1 MLTYNKKMSL
11 ESEVVSDVIQGQNV
25 ISDLI
30 IVDNAV
36 IDVLELQDLSVDD
49 LTTNNITVSQECKF
63 DELNIHF
70 DQNLGGPTNNVFLG
84 AAVPVPAAPATLTG
98 ILNVCVGSASG
109 SSLTSGSGNV
119 FIGDSA
125 GQNVTTSVHNIAIGK
140 NAVSGSTQVN
150 PVGFDNVCV
159 GSGCGSTKIE
169 SNNVAIG
176 TNAMKQGGSFNIVLG
191 NTAAG
196 QGEVI
201 GDRNIVIGTRAC
213 NNVTVGD
220 TNILLGY
227 QAQTTAGAPMA
238 LPRNRFALG
247 TNCVASQDDTIYIGN
262 QLVAPLYT
270 NIVLGLAA
278 GAGAASTL
286 IPGPYLDDADA
297 SMNGVVLGQLYFKE
311 VINTPP
317 DKQSILCI
325 CLL

>member
-1 MLTYNKKMSL
+1 MSL
-11 ESEVVSDVIQGQNV
+11 ESEVVTDVIQGQNV

-84 AAVPVPAAPATLTG
+84 AAVPVPATLTG
-98 ILNVCVGSASG
+98 ILNACVGPASG

-119 FIGDSA
+119 FIGESA
-125 GQNVTTSVHNIAIGK
+125 GQNVTTSPHNIAIGK
-140 NAVSGSTQVN
+140 NAVSGSTQIN
-150 PVGFDNVCV
+150 PVGTENVCI
-159 GSGCGSTKIE
+159 GSGSGSVKIGD
-169 SNNVAIG
+169 NNIAIG
-176 TNAMKQGGSFNIVLG
+176 TNAMKQSGSNNIVLG
-191 NTAAG
+191 NSAAG
-196 QGEVI
+196 QTEVI
-201 GDRNIVIGTRAC
+201 GSTNIVIGTRAC
-213 NNVTVGD
+213 NNVTVGNN
-220 TNILLGY
+220 NILLGY

-238 LPRNRFALG
+238 QPTNRVALG
-247 TNCVASQDDTIYIGN
+247 TNCVARQDNIIYVGN

-270 NIVLGLAA
+270 NIVLGSST
-278 GAGAASTL
+278 GAGVPLNTL
-286 IPGPYLDDADA
+286 IPGPYLDDINANL
-297 SMNGVVLGQLYFKE
+297 NGVQLGQLYFKE

-325 CLL
+325 CLG